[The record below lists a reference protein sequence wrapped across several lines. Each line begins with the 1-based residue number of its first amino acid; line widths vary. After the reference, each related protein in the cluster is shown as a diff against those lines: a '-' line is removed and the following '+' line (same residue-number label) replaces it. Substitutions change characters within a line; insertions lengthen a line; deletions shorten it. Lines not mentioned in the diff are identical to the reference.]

1 MPPSLVTNEKYYIL
15 AFLQYFGSFRFSYHI
30 FYSHFQDSTYHRSHY
45 TIFWMT
51 AIMLT
56 ATLILIHVLDFQ
68 IVPTKFIIEYR
79 NSVSLVHSI

>member
-1 MPPSLVTNEKYYIL
+1 MPPSLVTNEKNYIL
-15 AFLQYFGSFRFSYHI
+15 AFFQYFGFFEFSYHI
-30 FYSHFQDSTYHRSHY
+30 FYSHCHDSTYHCNHY
-45 TIFWMT
+45 IIFWMM

-68 IVPTKFIIEYR
+68 IVPTKFIMEYR